1 MSLSDPRTPT
11 PAPTPLAWRNTT
23 GVTSIGSPIPWQRL
37 KVRVE
42 IEMIDDRDGN
52 IDIFISNIFIQLK
65 KTRGLQGGI

>member
-1 MSLSDPRTPT
+1 MSLSEPRTPT
-11 PAPTPLAWRNTT
+11 PAPTPLAWITTT